1 MAERLERALE
11 VGSSEWWLKQTG
23 AAVDRPVD
31 RPDRPAP
38 PFHST

>member
-23 AAVDRPVD
+23 AAVDRP
-31 RPDRPAP
+31 DRPAP